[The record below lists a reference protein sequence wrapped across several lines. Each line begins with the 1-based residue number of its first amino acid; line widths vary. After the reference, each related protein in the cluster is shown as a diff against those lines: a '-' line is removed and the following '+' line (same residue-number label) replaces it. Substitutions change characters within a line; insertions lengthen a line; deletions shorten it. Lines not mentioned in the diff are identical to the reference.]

1 VTCDR
6 SVVFSG
12 NMVESGVKHHQN
24 KQTNVIIYTENIC
37 VYVSC
42 NLFYTLSTYAD
53 GASACIYNHVLL

>member
-1 VTCDR
+1 
-6 SVVFSG
+6 
-12 NMVESGVKHHQN
+12 MVESGVKHHQN